1 MVKAEEKK
9 NNNISEYIIY
19 MFQTEDLV
27 RALKVDLNQIT
38 EYVIASLPISDKE
51 KKELILWYASIIE
64 NMKSQQI
71 EKEGHL
77 KEVND
82 LMAYLHTLHTQL
94 ISTEDDYK
102 KIALKAEP
110 YIQQQIKESKNT
122 LSNPIQICLNAI
134 YGFLLLKLDGK
145 EVNSDQ
151 QKMLDAFGDLLSY
164 LSFKFKSK
172 DD

>member
-1 MVKAEEKK
+1 MIKADQKK
-9 NNNISEYIIY
+9 ADNISEYIIY

-27 RALKVDLNQIT
+27 RALKLDLNQIT
-38 EYVIASLPISDKE
+38 DYVIASLPVSDTE

-64 NMKSQQI
+64 EMKTQQI

-77 KEVND
+77 KEISD
-82 LMAYLHTLHTQL
+82 LILQLHELHTEL
-94 ISTEDDYK
+94 ITTEVTYK

-110 YIQQQIKESKNT
+110 YIQNQIVESKNT

-134 YGFLLLKLDGK
+134 YGFLLLKLEGK

-151 QKMLDAFGDLLSY
+151 QKMLEAFGDLLSF
-164 LSFKFKSK
+164 LSFTYKKK
-172 DD
+172 D

>member
-1 MVKAEEKK
+1 MVKADQKK
-9 NNNISEYIIY
+9 ADNISEYIIY

-27 RALKVDLNQIT
+27 RALKLDLNQIT
-38 EYVIASLPISDKE
+38 DYVIASLPVSDTE

-64 NMKSQQI
+64 EMKAQQI

-77 KEVND
+77 KEIND
-82 LMAYLHTLHTQL
+82 IMLQLHELHAEL
-94 ISTEDDYK
+94 ITTEVAYK

-110 YIQQQIKESKNT
+110 YIQNQIVESKNT

-134 YGFLLLKLDGK
+134 YGFLLLKLEGK

-151 QKMLDAFGDLLSY
+151 QKMLEAFGDLLSF
-164 LSFKFKSK
+164 LSFTYKKGVN
-172 DD
+172 